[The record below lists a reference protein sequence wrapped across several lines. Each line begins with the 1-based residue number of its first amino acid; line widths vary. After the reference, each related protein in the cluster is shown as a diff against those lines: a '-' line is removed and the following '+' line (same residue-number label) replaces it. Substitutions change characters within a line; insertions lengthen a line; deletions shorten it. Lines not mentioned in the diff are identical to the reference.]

1 MPAIRIN
8 TDDKGLRE
16 KTFHTIMRNC
26 RSSYLPEKIYVVG
39 ERDLEW
45 LVSKDLPIEVLSEE
59 DVIKSVSE
67 YKKKKG
73 LS

>member
-8 TDDKGLRE
+8 TEDKGLRE
-16 KTFHTIMRNC
+16 NTFHTIVRNV
-26 RSSYLPEKIYVVG
+26 SFDYLPERIYVVK

-45 LVSKDLPIEVLSEE
+45 LISKGLPIEVLSEE
-59 DVIKSVSE
+59 EVIKSVSE

>member
-8 TDDKGLRE
+8 TEDKELRE
-16 KTFHTIMRNC
+16 NTFHTIVRNV
-26 RSSYLPEKIYVVG
+26 SFDYLPERIYVVK

-45 LVSKDLPIEVLSEE
+45 LISKGLPIEVLSEE
-59 DVIKSVSE
+59 EVIKSVSE

>member
-1 MPAIRIN
+1 MPAIRIK
-8 TDDKGLRE
+8 TDDKELRE
-16 KTFHTIMRNC
+16 KTFHTIVRNVGFD
-26 RSSYLPEKIYVVG
+26 YLPERIYVVK

-45 LVSKDLPIEVLSEE
+45 IVSKGLPIEVLSEE
-59 DVIKSVSE
+59 EVIKSVSE